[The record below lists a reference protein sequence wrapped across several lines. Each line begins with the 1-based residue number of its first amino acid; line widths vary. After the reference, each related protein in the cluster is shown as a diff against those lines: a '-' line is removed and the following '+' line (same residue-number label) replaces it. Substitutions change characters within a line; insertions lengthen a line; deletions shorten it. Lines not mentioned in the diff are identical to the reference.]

1 MKDDIETYLRKS
13 GYPPGLAKELKK
25 ALDKGTDILD
35 SNHLPKTWKL
45 CMQYNISLD
54 QFATLPMHLLFLGI
68 EKNLLSQTPIIF
80 DCKKWKEAK
89 SWKKLT
95 DRMQR
100 LQKAFDK
107 LSLVWCMSRPFTG
120 PKNIGTANWQSE
132 HCVMF
137 SRTSLIFFPHLKRNM
152 GNQTHVPKLCLMR
165 SDLFAF
171 FGSV

>member
-1 MKDDIETYLRKS
+1 MIVFFVKKLSFELLQNSAKKVQEYAKSTGLKDMRSRSAEGKQVKDDIETYLRKS
-13 GYPPGLAKELKK
+13 GYPPGLAKQLKN

-35 SNHLPKTWKL
+35 SDHLPKTWKL

-68 EKNLLSQTPIIF
+68 EENLLSQTPIIF
-80 DCKKWKEAK
+80 DCKKWNEAK

-107 LSLVWCMSRPFTG
+107 LSLVCCMSRPFTG
-120 PKNIGTANWQSE
+120 PKNIGTAIW
-132 HCVMF
+132 
-137 SRTSLIFFPHLKRNM
+137 
-152 GNQTHVPKLCLMR
+152 
-165 SDLFAF
+165 
-171 FGSV
+171 